1 MEVSMG
7 ELKPTAEIEELARRL
22 AEIEGREVN
31 EAVAGALRAALER
44 RRSTESPSQTA
55 ARILKERGIVPSPEA
70 GKPLP
75 REVYHEI
82 EGSV

>member
-1 MEVSMG
+1 MG

-22 AEIEGREVN
+22 AEIEGRDVN
-31 EAVAGALRAALER
+31 EAVAAALRAALER
-44 RRSTESPSQTA
+44 RRSEETASQTA
-55 ARILKERGIVPSPEA
+55 ARILKERGIVPSPQA

-75 REVYHEI
+75 SDVYHEI